1 MQLSIEQVENRIQN
15 VLSKIRNEDS
25 TDSDVEF
32 LIPPGYRPAVTL
44 KVDGRKKRRNASFDY
59 WSPENGEIS
68 ISFVRDEPKDEPKPA
83 GTGRKPTSI
92 PANVS
97 ARTGDST
104 PSAANKE
111 DKRQTPSHALSVRSP
126 EQELCEALAE
136 VESQGRA
143 FIALKFFRDR
153 VLPAKGFTWAER
165 PDERQAVLTRAIE
178 NGRVVTGRIANP
190 QSPSYPTTTIR
201 LNRNHSEVGDV
212 HRRYAPVRIRGQ
224 ALSETILRDR
234 GAR

>member
-1 MQLSIEQVENRIQN
+1 MQLSIEQVETRIQN
-15 VLSKIRNEDS
+15 ILSRLRNEDS
-25 TDSDVEF
+25 VDSDVEF
-32 LIPPGYRPAVTL
+32 LIPSGYRPAVTL

-68 ISFVRDEPKDEPKPA
+68 ISFVRDEQRPA
-83 GTGRKPTSI
+83 EVRLNPV
-92 PANVS
+92 PANAPAMTDD
-97 ARTGDST
+97 ARQ
-104 PSAANKE
+104 PAANKE
-111 DKRQTPSHALSVRSP
+111 EKLQMPTQALSPRSP

-136 VESQGRA
+136 VEAQGRA

-153 VLPAKGFTWAER
+153 VLPAKGFIWAGR
-165 PDERQAVLTRAIE
+165 PDERQVVLARAIE

-201 LNRNHSEVGDV
+201 LNRDHAQTQEV
-212 HRRYAPVRIRGQ
+212 HRRYMPTRIRGE